1 MQSNRFLT
9 LINVINDPNDK
20 MIALIMTL
28 KKIIVNIEEIM
39 HRVILKKKKKLFDT
53 ITEGAACHLKLH
65 RNCFSPFEKQRRNTH
80 CHFTWFK

>member
-39 HRVILKKKKKLFDT
+39 HRVILKKK
-53 ITEGAACHLKLH
+53 IV
-65 RNCFSPFEKQRRNTH
+65 
-80 CHFTWFK
+80 

>member
-9 LINVINDPNDK
+9 LINDPNDK
-20 MIALIMTL
+20 IIALIMTL
-28 KKIIVNIEEIM
+28 KKLIINIEEIM
-39 HRVILKKKKKLFDT
+39 HRVILKKKKLFDT

>member
-9 LINVINDPNDK
+9 LINVNNDPNDK

-28 KKIIVNIEEIM
+28 KKLIVNIEEIM
-39 HRVILKKKKKLFDT
+39 HRVILKKKKLFNT